1 MSATVVLNLGLKSMR
16 AAIFSERGE
25 RLAIAYRAIETQMG
39 EGVVEQDPEDWWR
52 AGELVLDEAL
62 AASGV
67 RDEVRIV
74 TVTASAGCLVP
85 LDAAFRPQRTAIMI
99 SDVRAR
105 PQAELISRLAV
116 FEELARPGRR
126 VTPDLMLPK
135 IVWLREHQP
144 AIFEA
149 TRWFATPND
158 FLVAR
163 LTGEVVTDEQNATKY
178 FHGLGGG
185 DAYPAAVL
193 SALHLDESRLPTV
206 VRGGDGRL
214 PLLPT
219 VRERFGLSPECEVVV
234 STYDAICAVY
244 GAGVS
249 LPGEACDVSGTVTSF
264 RAVTDLKLRDPSG
277 RLFVAPH
284 VRPGLYLAGGSN
296 NLGGGVIEW
305 VKQLLYADETDAYA
319 AMERDAADAP
329 PGAAGITFLP
339 YLLGERAPVWD
350 ASARAVFFGL
360 GRNHGRADMLRAV
373 FEGVG
378 FSILDIADRLGE
390 LGVTVDRVVASGG
403 LARIAPIQQ
412 IKADM
417 LGVPVALTEELE
429 TTALGAALVAGVH
442 AGTFASIDE
451 ATRVAVRFG
460 RSFEPDAMRT
470 EMYRDFFAV
479 YRGLYSSLKE
489 LFVVREDLIARHAEV
504 LRTQPARTENL

>member
-1 MSATVVLNLGLKSMR
+1 
-16 AAIFSERGE
+16 
-25 RLAIAYRAIETQMG
+25 MG
-39 EGVVEQDPEDWWR
+39 EGIVEQDPEDWWR
-52 AGELVLDEAL
+52 AAQLVLDQAL
-62 AASGV
+62 DASAV
-67 RDEVRIV
+67 RNEVRII

-85 LDAAFRPQRTAIMI
+85 LDASLQPRRMAIMI
-99 SDVRAR
+99 SDVRSR
-105 PQAELISRLAV
+105 PEAELISRLAA

-135 IVWLREHQP
+135 IVWLREHEP
-144 AIFEA
+144 AIFET

-178 FHGLGGG
+178 FHGLG
-185 DAYPAAVL
+185 DRDEYPETVL
-193 SALHLDESRLPTV
+193 SALHLDATCLPAV
-206 VRGGDGRL
+206 VRGRDGRL
-214 PLLPT
+214 PILPA
-219 VRERFGLSPECEVVV
+219 VRERFRLPPECEVVV

-296 NLGGGVIEW
+296 NLGGGAIEW
-305 VKQLLYADETDAYA
+305 VKQLLYADEPEAYA
-319 AMERDAADAP
+319 AMERDANDAP

-339 YLLGERAPVWD
+339 YLLGERAPIWD

-360 GRNHGRADMLRAV
+360 GRNHGRSDLLRAV

-378 FSILDIADRLGE
+378 FSVLDIADRLAE
-390 LGVTVDRVVASGG
+390 LGVTVDRRVVASGG
-403 LARIAPIQQ
+403 LARIPAIQQ

-417 LGVPVALTEELE
+417 LGVPVALTQELE

-442 AGTFASIDE
+442 AGTFASMDE
-451 ATRVAVRFG
+451 ATRTAVRFG
-460 RSFEPDAMRT
+460 QSFEPVPART

-489 LFVVREDLIARHAEV
+489 LFVAREDLIARHAEV

>member
-1 MSATVVLNLGLKSMR
+1 MR
-16 AAIFSERGE
+16 AAVFSELGD
-25 RLAIAYRAIETQMG
+25 RLAIAYRPIETQMG
-39 EGVVEQDPEDWWR
+39 EGIVEQDPEDWWR
-52 AGELVLDEAL
+52 AGTEVLDEAL
-62 AASGV
+62 QACAIRDDV
-67 RDEVRIV
+67 RMI

-85 LDAAFRPQRTAIMI
+85 VDAAIRPVRNAIMI

-105 PQAELISRLAV
+105 KQADLIARLAV
-116 FEELARPGRR
+116 FVEIAQPGRR

-135 IVWLREHQP
+135 ILWLRDHEP
-144 AIFEA
+144 AAYEA
-149 TRWFATPND
+149 ARWFATPND
-158 FLVAR
+158 FLIGC
-163 LTGEVVTDEQNATKY
+163 LTGEMVTDVHNASKY
-178 FHGLGGG
+178 FHGLDGD
-185 DAYPAAVL
+185 DAYPGGL
-193 SALHLDESRLPTV
+193 MSALHLDASRLPAV
-206 VRGGDGRL
+206 VDAPGCKL
-214 PLLPT
+214 QLLPAI
-219 VRERFGLSPECEVVV
+219 RDRFGLNAACEVVV

-244 GAGVS
+244 GAGVAA
-249 LPGEACDVSGTVTSF
+249 PGEACDVSGTVTSF

-284 VRPGLYLAGGSN
+284 VRKGLYLAGGSN

-305 VKQLLYADETDAYA
+305 VKQLWYADQPDAYD

-339 YLLGERAPVWD
+339 YLLGERAPIWD

-390 LGVTVDRVVASGG
+390 LGVDVHHVVASGG
-403 LARIAPIQQ
+403 LARIASIQQ

-417 LGVPVALTEELE
+417 LGVPVSLTEELE
-429 TTALGAALVAGVH
+429 STALGAALVAGVN
-442 AGTFASIDE
+442 AGTFASMEE
-451 ATRVAVRFG
+451 ATRIAVRIS
-460 RSFEPDAMRT
+460 RSFEPVAPRT

-479 YRGLYSSLKE
+479 YRSLYASLKP
-489 LFVVREDLIARHAEV
+489 LFAEREELIARHAEV